1 MSDAITVRDARF
13 DDAGPICTIYNQG
26 IEDRSATLETTM
38 RDADERRQWL
48 SERSERH
55 PVLLAERDGVV
66 LGWASLNAFNP
77 RAAYAHVGDFSIYI
91 ERSQRGKGLGRV
103 LLDALEERART
114 IGFRK
119 LVLAM
124 FDWNPAG
131 ISLYRRAGFRT
142 VGTYREQG
150 QLDGRW
156 VDVTIMEELLV

>member
-1 MSDAITVRDARF
+1 VSDATIVRDALL
-13 DDAGPICTIYNQG
+13 DDAEAICAIYNQG
-26 IEDRSATLETTM
+26 IEDRSATLETTL
-38 RDADERRQWL
+38 RDASERRQWL

-91 ERSQRGKGLGRV
+91 ERGQRGTGFGRI
-103 LLDALEERART
+103 LLDALEKRARV

-124 FDWNPAG
+124 FDWNTAG
-131 ISLYRRAGFRT
+131 ITLYQRAGFRT
-142 VGTYREQG
+142 VGTYREHG

-156 VDVTIMEELLV
+156 VDVLLMEKLLH